1 MRNFPLQKKLILS
14 GLAILLLGD
23 VAFAYFSL
31 RLSSPQENRQERLA
45 AETRQRDLV
54 KADIK
59 RATEIK
65 QKTPQVL
72 KQLDEFESSLLPLTK
87 GYSIVAHEMDE
98 HARDS
103 HVIMEDVKFH
113 EKEVTGRNL
122 TELTLDIAINGDYNG
137 IVHFLNHLQ
146 RSKTAYIIDGL
157 EVDSLNTG
165 QAAAG
170 TLKVNLHMR
179 TYFRKA

>member
-1 MRNFPLQKKLILS
+1 MRDFLLQKKLIIG

-23 VAFAYFSL
+23 AALAYFSL
-31 RLSSPQENRQERLA
+31 KLSSPRENRQERLA
-45 AETRQRDLV
+45 AEMRQRDLV

-59 RATEIK
+59 RATEVR
-65 QKTPQVL
+65 QKIPQVL
-72 KQLDEFESSLLPLTK
+72 KQLDEFESSLLPSTK
-87 GYSIVAHEMDE
+87 GYSIVAHETDE

-103 HVIMEDVKFH
+103 HVIVEDVKFH

-122 TELTLDIAINGDYNG
+122 AELTLDMSINGDYSG

-157 EVDSLNTG
+157 EVDSQTAG
-165 QAAAG
+165 QAPAG

>member
-1 MRNFPLQKKLILS
+1 MRNFPLQRKLIIG

-31 RLSSPQENRQERLA
+31 KLSSPRKNRQERLA
-45 AETRQRDLV
+45 AEMRQRDLV

-59 RATEIK
+59 RATEIRRK
-65 QKTPQVL
+65 IPQVL
-72 KQLDEFESSLLPLTK
+72 KQLDEFEGSLLPSTK
-87 GYSIVAHEMDE
+87 GYSVVAHEMDE

-103 HVIMEDVKFH
+103 HVTIEDVKFH

-122 TELTLDIAINGDYNG
+122 TELTLDIATNGDYNG

-146 RSKTAYIIDGL
+146 RSKIAYIIDGL
-157 EVDSLNTG
+157 EVDSQNAG
-165 QAAAG
+165 QAPAG
-170 TLKVNLHMR
+170 TLKVSLHMR

>member
-1 MRNFPLQKKLILS
+1 MRNFPLEKRLIIG
-14 GLAILLLGD
+14 GLAVLLAGD
-23 VAFAYFSL
+23 VAFAYFSS
-31 RLSSPQENRQERLA
+31 RLAVPRENRQERLA
-45 AETRQRDLV
+45 AEMRQRDLI

-59 RATEIK
+59 RATEIR
-65 QKTPQVL
+65 QKIPQVL
-72 KQLDEFESSLLPLTK
+72 KQLDEFEGSLLSANK

-103 HVIMEDVKFH
+103 HVIVEDVKLH

-122 TELTLDIAINGDYNG
+122 TELTLEMAINGDYNG

-146 RSKTAYIIDGL
+146 RSKVSYIIDGL
-157 EVDSLNTG
+157 EVDSQNTG
-165 QAAAG
+165 QVPAG